1 MRKIAS
7 AQGLRTL
14 YQEGLHAVAEGL
26 TSLDE
31 INCLAYTGVAASDAE
46 SAAPDADSA
55 PQI

>member
-14 YQEGLHAVAEGL
+14 YQEGLHVVAEGS

-31 INCLAYTGVAASDAE
+31 IKCLAYTGVAASESEE
-46 SAAPDADSA
+46 SAGADEFA
-55 PQI
+55 I